1 MFGKGEKEAESGPAQ
16 PARGFGKSD
25 KDTSARGAGKASG
38 EASAISADLKVV
50 GNLESAGDI
59 QVDGTVV
66 GDINSRS
73 LTVGEGAHVE
83 GSITAEKVRICGK
96 LSGQVTAASV
106 SIAATAVMNGDI
118 NYQVLSIEEGA
129 SLEGR
134 CHRVDSTGASTAPKV
149 AAVKPAASPAPAAA
163 SGSGGSGGSA
173 SSGSGGSGG
182 ASSGSGGSGGSSGAS
197 SGSGASGGA
206 SSGAKPAAG

>member
-73 LTVGEGAHVE
+73 LTVGEGAHAE

-118 NYQVLSIEEGA
+118 TYQVLSIEEGA
-129 SLEGR
+129 TLEGR
-134 CHRVDSTGASTAPKV
+134 CHRVDSTAPKV

-173 SSGSGGSGG
+173 SSGSGGSASSGG
-182 ASSGSGGSGGSSGAS
+182 GGGGSASSGSG
-197 SGSGASGGA
+197 GGA
-206 SSGAKPAAG
+206 SSGAKPAAE

>member
-1 MFGKGEKEAESGPAQ
+1 MFGKGEKEAEAGPAQ

-25 KDTSARGAGKASG
+25 KDASAPARGAGKASG
-38 EASAISADLKVV
+38 ETSAISADLKVV

-73 LTVGEGAHVE
+73 LTVGQGAHVD

-106 SIAATAVMNGDI
+106 SIASTAVMVGDI
-118 NYQVLSIEEGA
+118 TYQMLSIEEGA
-129 SLEGR
+129 ALEGR
-134 CHRVDSTGASTAPKV
+134 CHKVDATGSSAAPK
-149 AAVKPAASPAPAAA
+149 AAEVKPAANPAPAAA
-163 SGSGGSGGSA
+163 SGSGSSGGGGVSS
-173 SSGSGGSGG
+173 SSGVSG
-182 ASSGSGGSGGSSGAS
+182 
-197 SGSGASGGA
+197 GGA
-206 SSGAKPAAG
+206 SSGAKPAAE

>member
-25 KDTSARGAGKASG
+25 KDAPARGAGKASG

-59 QVDGTVV
+59 RVDGTVV

-96 LSGQVTAASV
+96 LTGQVTAASV
-106 SIAATAVMNGDI
+106 SIAKTAIIKGDVT
-118 NYQVLSIEEGA
+118 YQMLSIEEGA

-134 CHRVDSTGASTAPKV
+134 CNKVNSTGASV
-149 AAVKPAASPAPAAA
+149 SVQVQ
-163 SGSGGSGGSA
+163 
-173 SSGSGGSGG
+173 
-182 ASSGSGGSGGSSGAS
+182 
-197 SGSGASGGA
+197 
-206 SSGAKPAAG
+206 

>member
-106 SIAATAVMNGDI
+106 SIAATAVINGDI

-134 CHRVDSTGASTAPKV
+134 CHRVDSTGASAAPKV

-173 SSGSGGSGG
+173 SSGSGGS
-182 ASSGSGGSGGSSGAS
+182 ASSGSGGSAS
-197 SGSGASGGA
+197 SGSGGGA
-206 SSGAKPAAG
+206 SSGAKPAAE

>member
-16 PARGFGKSD
+16 AARGFGKAD
-25 KDTSARGAGKASG
+25 KDPGAPARGAAKASG

-106 SIAATAVMNGDI
+106 AIAATAVMNGDI
-118 NYQVLSIEEGA
+118 TYQVLSIEEGA
-129 SLEGR
+129 ALEGR
-134 CHRVDSTGASTAPKV
+134 CHKVDSTGASAAPKV
-149 AAVKPAASPAPAAA
+149 AAVKPAAGAAPAAA
-163 SGSGGSGGSA
+163 SGSGGSSGTASSGSGGSA
-173 SSGSGGSGG
+173 SSGSGGS
-182 ASSGSGGSGGSSGAS
+182 AS
-197 SGSGASGGA
+197 SGSGASGGGA
-206 SSGAKPAAG
+206 SSGAKPAAE

>member
-25 KDTSARGAGKASG
+25 KDTSARSAGMASG

-59 QVDGTVV
+59 QLDGTVV
-66 GDINSRS
+66 GDINSRT

-83 GSITAEKVRICGK
+83 GSITAEEVRICGK

-106 SIAATAVMNGDI
+106 SIAKTAIIKGDI
-118 NYQVLSIEEGA
+118 TYQMLSIEEGA

-134 CHRVDSTGASTAPKV
+134 CNKVNSTGASVSVPV
-149 AAVKPAASPAPAAA
+149 Q
-163 SGSGGSGGSA
+163 
-173 SSGSGGSGG
+173 
-182 ASSGSGGSGGSSGAS
+182 
-197 SGSGASGGA
+197 
-206 SSGAKPAAG
+206 

>member
-1 MFGKGEKEAESGPAQ
+1 MFGKGEKEAESSPAQ

-25 KDTSARGAGKASG
+25 KDAPARGAGKASS
-38 EASAISADLKVV
+38 ETSAISADLKVV

-106 SIAATAVMNGDI
+106 SIAATAVMTGDVT
-118 NYQVLSIEEGA
+118 YQVLSIEEGA

-134 CHRVDSTGASTAPKV
+134 CHKVDATGASTAPKP
-149 AAVKPAASPAPAAA
+149 AEVKPAVSAAPAAA
-163 SGSGGSGGSA
+163 SGSGGGSA
-173 SSGSGGSGG
+173 SSG
-182 ASSGSGGSGGSSGAS
+182 
-197 SGSGASGGA
+197 SGGA

>member
-25 KDTSARGAGKASG
+25 KDTPARGAGKASG

-59 QVDGTVV
+59 RVDGTVV

-96 LSGQVTAASV
+96 LTGQVTAASV
-106 SIAATAVMNGDI
+106 SIAATAVMNGDVT
-118 NYQVLSIEEGA
+118 YQMLSIEEGA

-134 CHRVDSTGASTAPKV
+134 CRKVDATGASSTAPKV
-149 AAVKPAASPAPAAA
+149 AEVKPSASVAAA
-163 SGSGGSGGSA
+163 SGSGGSGA
-173 SSGSGGSGG
+173 SVSSSSGGSGG
-182 ASSGSGGSGGSSGAS
+182 GA
-197 SGSGASGGA
+197 AA
-206 SSGAKPAAG
+206 SGAKPAAE

>member
-73 LTVGEGAHVE
+73 LTVGEGAHAE

-106 SIAATAVMNGDI
+106 SIAATAVINGDI

-134 CHRVDSTGASTAPKV
+134 CHRVDSTGASAAPKV

-173 SSGSGGSGG
+173 SSGSGGS
-182 ASSGSGGSGGSSGAS
+182 ASSGSGGSAS
-197 SGSGASGGA
+197 SGSGGGA
-206 SSGAKPAAG
+206 SSGAKPAAE

>member
-1 MFGKGEKEAESGPAQ
+1 MARKMTEWPSKRGPITKIMPSDGCIGDTVPLAVGKWYDFHEFGWYMGNVGSTKLRGMRDMFGKSEKEAESGPAQ

-106 SIAATAVMNGDI
+106 SIAATAVMNAT
-118 NYQVLSIEEGA
+118 SPT
-129 SLEGR
+129 R
-134 CHRVDSTGASTAPKV
+134 CSRSRKARLLDVS
-149 AAVKPAASPAPAAA
+149 
-163 SGSGGSGGSA
+163 
-173 SSGSGGSGG
+173 
-182 ASSGSGGSGGSSGAS
+182 
-197 SGSGASGGA
+197 
-206 SSGAKPAAG
+206 

>member
-38 EASAISADLKVV
+38 ETSAISADLKVV

-73 LTVGEGAHVE
+73 LTVGEGAHAE

-118 NYQVLSIEEGA
+118 TYQVLSIEEGA

-134 CHRVDSTGASTAPKV
+134 CHRVDSTGASAAPKV

-173 SSGSGGSGG
+173 SSGSGGGASSGG
-182 ASSGSGGSGGSSGAS
+182 GGGGSASSGSG
-197 SGSGASGGA
+197 GGA
-206 SSGAKPAAG
+206 SSGAKPAAE

>member
-25 KDTSARGAGKASG
+25 KDTPARGAGKASG

-73 LTVGEGAHVE
+73 LTVGEGAHVK

-118 NYQVLSIEEGA
+118 TYQMLSIEEGA
-129 SLEGR
+129 SFDGR
-134 CHRVDSTGASTAPKV
+134 CHKADSTGTSVAGRIEAPVVFIESTARIVGSVFHTEIEIEEGALIEGRRPWRPKV
-149 AAVKPAASPAPAAA
+149 YLEER
-163 SGSGGSGGSA
+163 SA
-173 SSGSGGSGG
+173 NRGVERD
-182 ASSGSGGSGGSSGAS
+182 
-197 SGSGASGGA
+197 
-206 SSGAKPAAG
+206 AGDA

>member
-16 PARGFGKSD
+16 PARGF
-25 KDTSARGAGKASG
+25 GKASG

-59 QVDGTVV
+59 RVDGTVV

-96 LSGQVTAASV
+96 LTGQVTAASV

-118 NYQVLSIEEGA
+118 TYQVLSIEEGA
-129 SLEGR
+129 ALEGR
-134 CHRVDSTGASTAPKV
+134 CHKVDASGASAAPKV
-149 AAVKPAASPAPAAA
+149 AAVKPAASVAPAAA
-163 SGSGGSGGSA
+163 SGSGGSGGASA
-173 SSGSGGSGG
+173 GAGKPAAPGGDSGGS
-182 ASSGSGGSGGSSGAS
+182 
-197 SGSGASGGA
+197 A
-206 SSGAKPAAG
+206 SSGAKPAAE

>member
-16 PARGFGKSD
+16 AARGFGKAD
-25 KDTSARGAGKASG
+25 KDASTPARGAAKASG

-59 QVDGTVV
+59 QVDGSVV

-73 LTVGEGAHVE
+73 LTVGVGAHVE

-106 SIAATAVMNGDI
+106 SIAATAVMNGDVT
-118 NYQVLSIEEGA
+118 YQMLSIEEGA

-134 CHRVDSTGASTAPKV
+134 CRKVDATGASAGAPKV
-149 AAVKPAASPAPAAA
+149 AEVKPSASAAAA
-163 SGSGGSGGSA
+163 SGSGGSGASVSSS
-173 SSGSGGSGG
+173 SSGGGSGG
-182 ASSGSGGSGGSSGAS
+182 GA
-197 SGSGASGGA
+197 AV
-206 SSGAKPAAG
+206 SGAKPAAE

>member
-1 MFGKGEKEAESGPAQ
+1 MFDKGEKEAESGPAQ

-73 LTVGEGAHVE
+73 LTVGEGAHAE

-106 SIAATAVMNGDI
+106 SIAATAVINGDI

-134 CHRVDSTGASTAPKV
+134 CHRVDSTGASAAPKV

-173 SSGSGGSGG
+173 SSGSGGSASSGG
-182 ASSGSGGSGGSSGAS
+182 GGGGSASSGSG
-197 SGSGASGGA
+197 GGA
-206 SSGAKPAAG
+206 SSGAKPAAE